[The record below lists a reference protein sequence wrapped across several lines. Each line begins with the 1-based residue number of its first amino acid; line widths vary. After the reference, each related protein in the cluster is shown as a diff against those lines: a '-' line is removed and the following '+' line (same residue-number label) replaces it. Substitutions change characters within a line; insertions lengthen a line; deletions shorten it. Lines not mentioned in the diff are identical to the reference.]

1 MKKVLLSFIL
11 FLVSPAIAFDPI
23 EDGFARGAKALQ
35 QNDLKQ
41 AAEIWFPLAEREHA
55 GSRIYFIYVLSQD
68 VSVAGSN
75 PKIMNLLTE
84 MAQYN
89 DADPI
94 QYNQSEQI
102 LLWKVYQE
110 HKLSNKAEAWL
121 KKIGKTAAEAEA
133 IFQQDKANA
142 KAVLDDFKKGYP
154 NN

>member
-1 MKKVLLSFIL
+1 MKKCFLSLIL
-11 FLVSPAIAFDPI
+11 FLANPAIAFDPI
-23 EDGFARGAKALQ
+23 EEGFAHGAKALQ

-41 AAEIWFPLAEREHA
+41 AAEIWFPLAERGHA
-55 GSRIYFIYVLSQD
+55 GSRIYFFYVLSQD
-68 VSVAGSN
+68 LSLAASN
-75 PKIMNLLTE
+75 PKMMNLLTE

-110 HKLSNKAEAWL
+110 HKLFDKAEAWL

-142 KAVLDDFKKGYP
+142 KVVLDDFKKGYP

>member
-1 MKKVLLSFIL
+1 MKKCFLSLIL
-11 FLVSPAIAFDPI
+11 FLANPAIAFDPI
-23 EDGFARGAKALQ
+23 EEGFAHGAKALQ

-41 AAEIWFPLAEREHA
+41 AAEIWFPLAERGHA
-55 GSRIYFIYVLSQD
+55 GSLIYFFYVLSQD
-68 VSVAGSN
+68 LSLAASN
-75 PKIMNLLTE
+75 PKMMNLLMK

-110 HKLSNKAEAWL
+110 HKLFDKAEAWL

-142 KAVLDDFKKGYP
+142 KVVLDDFKKGYP